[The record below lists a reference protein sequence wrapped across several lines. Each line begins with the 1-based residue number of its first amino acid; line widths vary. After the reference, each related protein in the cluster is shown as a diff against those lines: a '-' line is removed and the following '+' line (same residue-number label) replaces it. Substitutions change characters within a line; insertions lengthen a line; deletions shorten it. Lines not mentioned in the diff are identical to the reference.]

1 MSTLFTGFIHYKW
14 GIVPP
19 LLSQAVMGLSGL
31 YSNPLVKIY
40 FLSESLVR
48 PWEQESESNFMQK
61 MLQQYMD
68 PPEEETE
75 TETTK
80 KITQGE
86 QVEENEEKR
95 DEGDE
100 EEEEGNENTPTEK
113 THKIRSQDLKQNGD
127 ITRNPNTSHAQKR
140 SKGKKQH
147 HKK

>member
-1 MSTLFTGFIHYKW
+1 MTYLLLYFKISNSPSNVELKDEDKIKVQQQPGWNDPQNSEKFQLMTPQEYDFHQLKKFLQSTIMSTLFTGFIHYKW

-75 TETTK
+75 TENNK
-80 KITQGE
+80 
-86 QVEENEEKR
+86 ENYSR
-95 DEGDE
+95 
-100 EEEEGNENTPTEK
+100 
-113 THKIRSQDLKQNGD
+113 
-127 ITRNPNTSHAQKR
+127 
-140 SKGKKQH
+140 
-147 HKK
+147 